1 MNKEDNIEKFLREN
15 KPVVKD
21 DPTFLLETN
30 RRLKSVE
37 GIKTEVDRQR
47 ANGRMALVV
56 ALAIGIM
63 LGATAMFIGYLYPVN
78 PEQMK
83 AGFLFNAIALIESWK
98 QYLIVPVAILSLTL
112 TFVLTSARKKAL

>member
-47 ANGRMALVV
+47 VNGRMALVV
-56 ALAIGIM
+56 ALAIGIL

-112 TFVLTSARKKAL
+112 TFVLTSAPRKAL

>member
-112 TFVLTSARKKAL
+112 TFVLTSAPRKAL

>member
-47 ANGRMALVV
+47 VNGRMALVV
-56 ALAIGIM
+56 ALAIGIL

-83 AGFLFNAIALIESWK
+83 AGFLFNAIALIESFK